1 MIVRT
6 GEADRFAAHPPGDL
20 TAALFHGPDSGLV
33 HERAMRLAR
42 TVVDDLSDPF
52 RVAQLSEAMLLAD
65 NARLFDEA
73 AAISMLG
80 GRRVVWVRGAGNTLA
95 KLFESFVTDHA
106 GDALLVVEAGD
117 LAKGAALRR
126 VFEEGKQA
134 AAIACYPDNAG
145 TLGDVLRAALKA
157 EHIAIT
163 QEALAEATAHLGSDR
178 GVTRREIEKLVLYA
192 HGQKEVTLPDV
203 RAVLGDE
210 VEVRAEEACDAAG
223 SGDFARL
230 DLALERLW
238 SADTSPVAVLRAA
251 MGHLQRL
258 LLVKVQSARGE
269 SLDSAMRRLRP
280 PVHFARAATF
290 KAQAQ
295 RWTEAKLSDA
305 LDSLLEAEALCKTTG
320 VPARAATGRALLGVA
335 ALVRINK
342 AGA

>member
-6 GEADRFAAHPPGDL
+6 GEADRFVAHPPAAL
-20 TAALFHGPDSGLV
+20 TAALFHGPDSGLA

-42 TVVDDLSDPF
+42 GVVEDLADPF
-52 RVAQLSEAMLLAD
+52 RVVQLNEALLLAD

-80 GRRVVWVRGAGNTLA
+80 GRRVVWVRGAGNALA
-95 KLFESFVTDHA
+95 KLFERFLDAPA
-106 GDALLVVEAGD
+106 GDALVVVEAGD
-117 LAKGAALRR
+117 LAKGTALRR
-126 VFEEGKQA
+126 VFEENKNA
-134 AAIACYPDNAG
+134 ACVACYPDDAG
-145 TLGDVLRAALKA
+145 TLGDVLRNALKD

-163 QEALAEATAHLGSDR
+163 QEALGEAVAHLGSDR
-178 GVTRREIEKLVLYA
+178 GVTRQEIEKLVLYA
-192 HGQKEVTLPDV
+192 HGQKEVTPDDV
-203 RAVLGDE
+203 RAVLGDA

-238 SADTSPVAVLRAA
+238 SADTALVAVVRAA
-251 MGHLQRL
+251 LGHFQRL
-258 LLVKVQSARGE
+258 LSVKVQSARGE

-280 PVHFARAATF
+280 PVHFARAASF
-290 KAQAQ
+290 RMQAQ
-295 RWTEAKLSDA
+295 KWSEAKLADA

-320 VPARAATGRALLGVA
+320 VPAEAATSRALLSAA
-335 ALVRINK
+335 ALVKTNK